1 MNDTVVSLSI
11 PATTRIKVGQ
21 TVNFNVPKDNS
32 TKNAA
37 ENDRYLSGKYLVIR
51 VRNSIGLERGVTQL
65 ELRKSGFKNKIEK
78 GE

>member
-1 MNDTVVSLSI
+1 MRLLVLFVAQGTTNC
-11 PATTRIKVGQ
+11 PPPQRACATKT
-21 TVNFNVPKDNS
+21 
-32 TKNAA
+32 AA

>member
-32 TKNAA
+32 TKTAA

-51 VRNSIGLERGVTQL
+51 VRKSIGLERGVTQL